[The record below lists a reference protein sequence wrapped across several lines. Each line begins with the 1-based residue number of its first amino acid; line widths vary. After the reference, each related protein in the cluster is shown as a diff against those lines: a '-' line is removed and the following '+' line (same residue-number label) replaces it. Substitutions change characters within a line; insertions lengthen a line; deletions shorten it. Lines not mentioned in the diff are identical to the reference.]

1 MGGGFGVRF
10 FSTSVM
16 DATKSNVELE
26 WAVNQ
31 RGNCEDCSSDG
42 RLLGKGEGGGYG
54 WLRRYLGVE
63 KFCGVDAGAGKNR
76 SV

>member
-1 MGGGFGVRF
+1 MGCSMGGGFGVRF

-42 RLLGKGEGGGYG
+42 RLLGKGEGGGLGLVAEIFG
-54 WLRRYLGVE
+54 W
-63 KFCGVDAGAGKNR
+63 
-76 SV
+76 